1 MERYQVYVYE
11 LDQNGYLSKET
22 TYDKN
27 GKKIGETELILDKNR
42 LVKYSDWN
50 LYSIGKYSFEQ
61 KYEGKSGSYLLET
74 TNVKGEKTYLT
85 QKKQHRIVTTYSSSR
100 VKSEEKLNR
109 RGNTVSKTTYNED
122 GTTNKVFYKYGRK
135 GEVISMKII
144 EQNNTTVVFKH
155 NRKGDYIINQMD
167 NTKRFVKYT
176 EFDKKGNW
184 IKSITYED
192 DEPIIVTKRDI
203 MYR

>member
-1 MERYQVYVYE
+1 
-11 LDQNGYLSKET
+11 
-22 TYDKN
+22 
-27 GKKIGETELILDKNR
+27 
-42 LVKYSDWN
+42 
-50 LYSIGKYSFEQ
+50 
-61 KYEGKSGSYLLET
+61 
-74 TNVKGEKTYLT
+74 
-85 QKKQHRIVTTYSSSR
+85 
-100 VKSEEKLNR
+100 
-109 RGNTVSKTTYNED
+109 
-122 GTTNKVFYKYGRK
+122 
-135 GEVISMKII
+135 MKII

-184 IKSITYED
+184 IKSITYKD